1 MSGAPYGSF
10 EPFRLAKPGG
20 RASDRER
27 PGRISGN
34 MNSVKVEIYGS
45 EYRIKGD
52 ADPDY
57 IREIAHYVDS
67 KMREVNDDA
76 ALGSSLKVAILAALN
91 VAGELFGERDDRNKL
106 LASVQERA
114 EEMSQTVS
122 AELDD

>member
-1 MSGAPYGSF
+1 M
-10 EPFRLAKPGG
+10 PG
-20 RASDRER
+20 D
-27 PGRISGN
+27 

-52 ADPDY
+52 ADPEY

-91 VAGELFGERDDRNKL
+91 IAGELFGERDDRNRL

-114 EEMSQTVS
+114 EEMAQTMA